1 MNQRTSSENQTPHQW
16 LNTLLLQV
24 AAERDKAAF
33 QQIFHHVAGKIM
45 SFGQQR
51 LGSQGLAKDLLQ
63 ETMTLVWTKAHLFDA
78 EKGNA
83 ITWIFTVMRN
93 QCFDMLRK
101 VQHNREDCL
110 GDNIWPLVDVAPAE
124 ADHAVTREQQSLLL
138 SHLEKLP
145 PKQRQVVQ
153 GIYLRE
159 LTHQQL
165 AEELKVPVGTVKSRL
180 RLGLEKLRSCMEQY
194 DD

>member
-1 MNQRTSSENQTPHQW
+1 MNQRNLDEIQQKHQW

-24 AAERDKAAF
+24 AAERDKDAF
-33 QQIFHHVAGKIM
+33 QQIFHHVAAKIIA
-45 SFGQQR
+45 FGHQR

-63 ETMTLVWTKAHLFDA
+63 ETMTSVWTKAHLFDA
-78 EKGNA
+78 DKGNA
-83 ITWIFTVMRN
+83 ITWIFTIMRN

-110 GDNIWPLVDVAPAE
+110 GDSIWPLVDSSPEESETIVSS
-124 ADHAVTREQQSLLL
+124 EQQRFLLD
-138 SHLEKLP
+138 HLALLP
-145 PKQRQVVQ
+145 SKQRQVVQ

-165 AEELKVPVGTVKSRL
+165 AEELNVPVGTVKSRL
-180 RLGLEKLRSCMEQY
+180 RLALEKLRSRMEQY